1 MSVVAATV
9 ALTMCSA
16 AAGAAQ
22 SPWKPDRPV
31 EIIDPGSGFDRTARL
46 LQKIW
51 QTKRIVEQSVTVVN
65 KPGGNG
71 ALLTNNIIGNMAL
84 SFRDTS
90 PLVVLENE
98 EIALGVFNESSIRTG
113 KDFIARLQ
121 SDPSSVS
128 IGVSGFGGGTIW
140 LLRWRLGQPPGLT
153 SPS

>member
-51 QTKRIVEQSVTVVN
+51 QTKRVVEQSVTVVN

-71 ALLTNNIIGNMAL
+71 ALLTNNIISSAIWRSAFAIRHRSSCWKMRRLHSGL
-84 SFRDTS
+84 QR
-90 PLVVLENE
+90 VV
-98 EIALGVFNESSIRTG
+98 
-113 KDFIARLQ
+113 D
-121 SDPSSVS
+121 
-128 IGVSGFGGGTIW
+128 
-140 LLRWRLGQPPGLT
+140 
-153 SPS
+153 